1 MSFCER
7 QRKVRGMKRPMYQE
21 TRSLELRQVDPM
33 RHRARRYHIAECRSL
48 FGEHG
53 LLITWG
59 RIGGPARVRLET
71 FTSEDELD
79 GRWQELIA
87 RRSAHGY
94 RIQASAA

>member
-1 MSFCER
+1 MKHPSYQA
-7 QRKVRGMKRPMYQE
+7 QRA
-21 TRSLELRQVDPM
+21 LELRQVDPM
-33 RHRARRYHIAECRSL
+33 RRRARRYHIAECRSL
-48 FGEHG
+48 FGERG

-79 GRWQELIA
+79 GRWRELIA

-94 RIQASAA
+94 RVQFAAA